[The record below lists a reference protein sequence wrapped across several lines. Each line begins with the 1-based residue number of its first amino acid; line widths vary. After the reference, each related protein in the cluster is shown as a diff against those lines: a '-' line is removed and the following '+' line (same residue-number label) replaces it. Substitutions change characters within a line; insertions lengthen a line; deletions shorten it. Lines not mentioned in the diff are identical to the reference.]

1 MDNASFIK
9 LYKNDFDS
17 AKLADDTPI
26 VKLPYRGFIAQKP
39 SETFLQISAGTT
51 PITFVGGIQVDL
63 IDCAGNVKQNIDNNF
78 YYIGFVDS
86 SGVEQIAFEF
96 GLIGADY
103 WSEVLYLKITDLVND
118 NVWYSIGFL
127 LTDYRT
133 EISTRFDYT
142 NKGKLF
148 NISYDL
154 APYIQSI
161 RIADCYDQSPANKS
175 QNKQY
180 ITALGYEISFRKIT
194 TFLRK
199 YVLNALDYFVNDR
212 LEVLFSHQFIYVNR
226 ERATISEYKPDER
239 QGDTNF
245 LSAEFLVNPQGEKL
259 IPSYQIYEYL
269 TAIAKIPEGDYTI
282 SSYNSATA
290 NSTLFTL
297 TFNKPF
303 QITTDIEAKMYKDGV
318 LFATFDNTKFTI
330 VGTDL
335 NIDVSGSPV
344 TDVGVYDIIIQ
355 PNTAFYNIEYWGG
368 FPLAGQWTF
377 SISPPFA
384 GYYNSTHYNNTNY
397 NTN

>member
-1 MDNASFIK
+1 MEDASFIK
-9 LYKNDFDS
+9 LYKNDFNS

-39 SETFLQISAGTT
+39 NETFLQITAGTT

-96 GLIGADY
+96 GLVGVDY
-103 WSEVLYLKITDLVND
+103 WTEILYLKITDLIND
-118 NVWYSIGFL
+118 NVWYSVGFL
-127 LTDYRT
+127 LTNYRT

-161 RIADCYDQSPANKS
+161 RLADCYDQSPANKS

-199 YVLNALDYFVNDR
+199 YVINAMDYFINDR

-239 QGDTNF
+239 QGDTNW
-245 LSAEFLVNPQGEKL
+245 LKAEFLVNPQGEKL

-269 TAIAKIPEGDYTI
+269 NVIHKVPSGDYTLT
-282 SSYNSATA
+282 SYNTAT
-290 NSTLFTL
+290 SDSEIFTL

-303 QITTDIEAKMYKDGV
+303 TVVPDFEAKLYKDGV
-318 LFATFDNTKFTI
+318 LFATFDYSDLS
-330 VGTDL
+330 VMGLDL
-335 NIDVSGSPV
+335 NIDVSSNPV
-344 TDVGVYDIIIQ
+344 TENGVYDIIIA
-355 PNTAFYNIEYWGG
+355 PNSAYYNIEFWGG
-368 FPLAGQWTF
+368 FPLAGQWQFT
-377 SISPPFA
+377 IVDA
-384 GYYNSTHYNNTNY
+384 DYDSTDYDSTEY
-397 NTN
+397 LTD

>member
-161 RIADCYDQSPANKS
+161 RLADCYDQSPANKS

-259 IPSYQIYEYL
+259 PVTYQIYEYL
-269 TAIAKIPEGDYTI
+269 DLI
-282 SSYNSATA
+282 SKTPFGLYALSGLPTSIIG
-290 NSTLFTL
+290 L
-297 TFNKPF
+297 FNKPITLSTGTVRLYKGSSLF
-303 QITTDIEAKMYKDGV
+303 QTFNVADIAVTGNQFEIDITGLITDNDDYFILIDNG
-318 LFATFDNTKFTI
+318 LFFTGAE
-330 VGTDL
+330 V
-335 NIDVSGSPV
+335 
-344 TDVGVYDIIIQ
+344 
-355 PNTAFYNIEYWGG
+355 
-368 FPLAGQWTF
+368 FPGISLPTIWTF
-377 SISPPFA
+377 SVSDA
-384 GYYNSTHYNNTNY
+384 DYNSSDYNNSDYFTN
-397 NTN
+397 